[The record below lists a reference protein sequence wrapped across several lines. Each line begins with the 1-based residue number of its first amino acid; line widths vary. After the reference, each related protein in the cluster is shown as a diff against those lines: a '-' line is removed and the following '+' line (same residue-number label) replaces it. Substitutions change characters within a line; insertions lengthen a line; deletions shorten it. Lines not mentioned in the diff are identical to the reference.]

1 MSEGTVKQ
9 YMTGIVKQVQDA
21 GNITIRGQPRNGP
34 PPQENLALAELE
46 HLKLAR
52 RPSPQNPGNNDD
64 PWAWES
70 REYLRKLLIGQSV
83 LWTVQHTIPSGK
95 KFGHILIGSTDP
107 ETAENVA
114 VKLLEEG
121 LARAR
126 DNCSDPKFTEAQE
139 AAKAA
144 GKGLHSDEPIMEK
157 VREITWELEN
167 PRQLVDRMAGQPI
180 DAIIENVRDGSTV
193 RAFLLLPS
201 EEVKF
206 YHITLMMSG
215 MRCPGQKIGYDGK
228 PDMYD
233 KEEYCDEST
242 YFTESRLLQ
251 RDVKIIL
258 ESVNNKNFIGSVVH
272 PNGNIAEALLSEG
285 YAKCVDWSLA
295 CVTGGPEKYRA
306 AQAAAKEK
314 RLRVWKDWVP
324 TGPVISAKDKEFT
337 GKVVEIV
344 NGDAIMVKK
353 NKTETKKV
361 FLASIRPPKLEGD
374 RPSGPFRPLYDI
386 PFMFEAREFMRKK
399 LIGQNVHVIVDYIQP
414 ESMDNNGYSYPEKI
428 CGTVTIGGVNVAEAL
443 VSKGLAT
450 VVKYKAGDD
459 QRSSHFDD
467 LLSAEDKAKKSA
479 KGMHSTKNVATR
491 KINDIAGDVN
501 KSKQFLPFLQRA
513 GRMTAVVEFIA
524 SGSRFRVYIPR
535 ETCVIT
541 FLLAGITCPR
551 GSRRMPSGE
560 VTEAEPWGDEAMTFV
575 KEMILQREV
584 EIEVEQID
592 KGGNFIGWCFVD
604 NTNISVALVEDGYA
618 CSHFSA
624 ESSNYGRL
632 IAVSQDNARKRKE
645 KRWANYVEAEVK
657 DDDEEKDDK
666 KDEAERKVKYET
678 VVITEVTDEAHVYA
692 QHVDEGPKLV
702 NLMNQL
708 REEFSQNPPLAGAY
722 TPKRGETCAAK
733 FVDNEWY
740 RVKVEKMTSA
750 TECTVLYMDYGN
762 KATIPKAKCGS
773 LPASFHGLPAF
784 AKEYALAFMT
794 LAPDEDYAA
803 SGIQALKEDLLDRKV
818 KINTEYKDGNLGF
831 ITVFNDSNDDLGK
844 SLVQDGLMMVDK
856 VRGRR
861 LAKVVNSYVE
871 AQESAKKNHL
881 NIWEYGDITGDEAR
895 EFGAPPPRA

>member
-1 MSEGTVKQ
+1 MGEPAVKQ
-9 YMTGIVKQVQDA
+9 YMTGIVKQVQDG

-34 PPQENLALAELE
+34 PPQETLALSELE
-46 HLKLAR
+46 PLRLAR
-52 RPSPQNPGNNDD
+52 RPSPQNPGQNDD

-70 REYLRKLLIGQSV
+70 REFLRKLLIGQSV
-83 LWTVQHTIPSGK
+83 LWTVSHTIPSGK
-95 KFGHILIGSTDP
+95 KFGQILIGSTDP

-114 VKLLEEG
+114 VKLIAEG
-121 LARAR
+121 LAKCR
-126 DNCSDPKFTEAQE
+126 DNCSDPAYTEAQE
-139 AAKAA
+139 AAKSAQ
-144 GKGLHSDEPIMEK
+144 KGQWSEEPMSAH
-157 VREITWELEN
+157 VRNVTWEVEN
-167 PRQLVDRMAGQPI
+167 PRQLVDTFANQPI

-193 RAFLLLPS
+193 RAFLLPD
-201 EEVKF
+201 F

-215 MRCPGQKIGYDGK
+215 MRCPGQKMGYDGK
-228 PDMYD
+228 PDPYD
-233 KEEYCDEST
+233 KEEFCDQAT

-251 RDVKIIL
+251 REVKIIL
-258 ESVNNKNFIGSVVH
+258 ESVNNKNFIGSIVH
-272 PNGNIAEALLSEG
+272 PMGNIAEALLNEG
-285 YAKCVDWSLA
+285 LAKCVDWSLA
-295 CVTGGPEKYRA
+295 CVTGGPEKYRL

-314 RLRVWKDWVP
+314 RLRLWQDWVP

-353 NKTETKKV
+353 NKTEVKKV

-374 RPSGPFRPLYDI
+374 RPQGPFRPLYDV

-414 ESMDNNGYSYPEKI
+414 SSEDNNGYSYPEKI
-428 CGTVTIGGVNVAEAL
+428 CGTITIGGVNVAEAL

-479 KGMHSTKNVATR
+479 KGMHSTKGNTGRRIA
-491 KINDIAGDVN
+491 DLAGDVN

-513 GRMTAVVEFIA
+513 GRMQAVVEFVA

-541 FLLAGITCPR
+541 FLLAGISCPR
-551 GSRRMPSGE
+551 AGRTMPGGI
-560 VTEAEPWGDEAMTFV
+560 VAEAEPWGDEAMAFV

-604 NTNISVALVEDGYA
+604 NTNISVALVEGGYA
-618 CSHFSA
+618 CSHFTA
-624 ESSNYGRL
+624 EKSNYGRL
-632 IAVSQDNARKRKE
+632 IAVSEENAKRSKE
-645 KRWANYVEAEVK
+645 KRWANYVEQAATV
-657 DDDEEKDDK
+657 DDDKDGDDK
-666 KDEAERKVKYET
+666 KDDSERKVKHET
-678 VVITEVTDEAHVYA
+678 VVVTEVTDDAHIYA

-702 NLMNQL
+702 GLMNQL
-708 REEFSQNPPLAGAY
+708 REEFQQNPPLAGSY
-722 TPKRGETCAAK
+722 QPRKGEVCAAK
-733 FVDNEWY
+733 FVDDEWY
-740 RVKVEKMTSA
+740 RVKVEKVTP
-750 TECTVLYMDYGN
+750 TEATVLYMDYGN
-762 KATIPKAKCGS
+762 RATIPKAKCGN
-773 LPASFHGLPAF
+773 LPASFLGLPAF

-794 LAPDEDYAA
+794 LAPDEEYAA
-803 SGIQALKEDLLDRKV
+803 SGIAAIKEDLLDRKV
-818 KINTEYKDGNLGF
+818 KLNTEYKDGSLAYV
-831 ITVFNDSNDDLGK
+831 TVFNDSNEDLGK
-844 SLVQDGLMMVDK
+844 NLIQDGLMMADK

-861 LAKVVNSYVE
+861 FAKMVTSYVE
-871 AQESAKKNHL
+871 AQDKAKRDHL

>member
-1 MSEGTVKQ
+1 MSGEATVKQ
-9 YMTGIVKQVQDA
+9 YMTGIVKQVQDG

-34 PPQENLALAELE
+34 PPQETLALAELE
-46 HLKLAR
+46 PLKLAR
-52 RPSPQNPGNNDD
+52 RPTANNDGNNDD
-64 PWAWES
+64 PWAWEH
-70 REYLRKLLIGQSV
+70 REFLRKLLIGQSV
-83 LWTVQHTIPSGK
+83 LWTVSHTIPSGK
-95 KFGHILIGSTDP
+95 KFGHILVGSTDP
-107 ETAENVA
+107 EKAENVA
-114 VKLLEEG
+114 VKLLSEG
-121 LARAR
+121 LAKAR
-126 DNCSDPKFTEAQE
+126 DNCSDPAFTEAQE

-144 GKGLHSDEPIMEK
+144 GKGLHSDTPMSEHI
-157 VREITWELEN
+157 RSITWEVEN

-180 DAIIENVRDGSTV
+180 DAIIESVRDGSTV
-193 RAFLLLPS
+193 RAFLLPD
-201 EEVKF
+201 F
-206 YHITLMMSG
+206 YHVTLMMSG

-228 PDMYD
+228 PDPYD
-233 KEEYCDEST
+233 KEEFFDEAL
-242 YFTESRLLQ
+242 YFVESRLLQ

-258 ESVNNKNFIGSVVH
+258 ESVNNKNFVGSIIH
-272 PNGNIAEALLSEG
+272 PNGNIAEALLAEG

-295 CVTGGPEKYRA
+295 CVTGGPQKYRD
-306 AQAAAKEK
+306 AQAAAKQK
-314 RLRVWKDWVP
+314 RLRVWRDWVD
-324 TGPVISAKDKEFT
+324 TAPVISAKDKEFT

-353 NKTETKKV
+353 NKTEVKKI
-361 FLASIRPPKLEGD
+361 FLASIRPPKLETE

-414 ESMDNNGYSYPEKI
+414 ESMDVNGYSYPEKI

-479 KGMHSTKNVATR
+479 KGMHSTKNIPTR
-491 KINDIAGDVN
+491 RIADLAGDVN

-513 GRMTAVVEFIA
+513 GRMQAVVEFIA

-551 GSRRMPSGE
+551 AGRKMPSGE
-560 VTEAEPWGDEAMTFV
+560 EVPAEPWGDEAMAFV
-575 KEMILQREV
+575 KDMILQREV

-618 CSHFSA
+618 CSHVTA
-624 ESSNYGRL
+624 ERSNYGRL
-632 IAVSQDNARKRKE
+632 IAVSEENARKRKE
-645 KRWANYVEAEVK
+645 KRWANYVEEAK
-657 DDDEEKDDK
+657 NDDEEKEDDK
-666 KDEAERKVKYET
+666 KDEQERKVKYET

-702 NLMNQL
+702 GLMKQL
-708 REEFSQNPPLAGAY
+708 REEFSQNPPLAGAFQ
-722 TPKRGETCAAK
+722 PKRGDVCAAK

-740 RVKVEKMTSA
+740 RVKVEKVSGSEA
-750 TECTVLYMDYGN
+750 TVLYMDYGN
-762 KATIPKAKCGS
+762 KATIPKSKCGS

-803 SGIQALKEDLLDRKV
+803 SGIQALKEDFLDRKV
-818 KINTEYKDGNLGF
+818 KINCEYKVGTLDYV
-831 ITVFNDSNDDLGK
+831 TVFNDSNDDLGK

>member
-1 MSEGTVKQ
+1 MSGEGTVKQ
-9 YMTGIVKQVQDA
+9 YMTGIVKQVQDG

-34 PPQENLALAELE
+34 PPQETLALAELE
-46 HLKLAR
+46 PLRLAR
-52 RPSPQNPGNNDD
+52 RPSPQNEGTNDD

-70 REYLRKLLIGQSV
+70 REFLRKLLIGQSV
-83 LWTVQHTIPSGK
+83 LWTVSHTIPSGK

-107 ETAENVA
+107 EQAENVS
-114 VKLLEEG
+114 VKLVAEG
-121 LARAR
+121 LAKIR
-126 DNCSDPKFTEAQE
+126 DNCSVPEFTEAQE

-144 GKGLHSDEPIMEK
+144 QKGQWSDELLTEHVRK
-157 VREITWELEN
+157 VTWEVEN
-167 PRQLVDRMAGQPI
+167 PRQLVDRFGNQPI
-180 DAIIENVRDGSTV
+180 DAIIESVRDGSTV
-193 RAFLLLPS
+193 RAFLLPD
-201 EEVKF
+201 F

-228 PDMYD
+228 PDPYD
-233 KEEYCDEST
+233 KEEFFDQAL

-251 RDVKIIL
+251 REVKIIL
-258 ESVNNKNFIGSVVH
+258 ESVNNKNFVGSVIH
-272 PNGNIAEALLSEG
+272 PMGNIAEALLNEG
-285 YAKCVDWSLA
+285 LAKCVDWSLA

-314 RLRVWKDWVP
+314 RLRIWKDWVP

-353 NKTETKKV
+353 NKTEVKKI
-361 FLASIRPPKLEGD
+361 FLASIRPPKLETD
-374 RPSGPFRPLYDI
+374 RPNGPFRPLYDI

-414 ESMDNNGYSYPEKI
+414 ASEDANGYTYPEKI
-428 CGTVTIGGVNVAEAL
+428 CGTITIGGVNVAEAL

-479 KGMHSTKNVATR
+479 KGMHSTKNQATR
-491 KINDIAGDVN
+491 RIADLSGDVS

-513 GRMTAVVEFIA
+513 GRMQAVVEFVA

-541 FLLAGITCPR
+541 FLLAGISCPR
-551 GSRRMPSGE
+551 AGRVMPGGIS
-560 VTEAEPWGDEAMTFV
+560 VEAEPWGDEAMAYV
-575 KEMILQREV
+575 KEMIMQREV

-604 NTNISVALVEDGYA
+604 NTNINVALVENGYA
-618 CSHFSA
+618 ASHFTA
-624 ESSNYGRL
+624 EKSNYGRL
-632 IAVSQDNARKRKE
+632 IAVSEENAKKSKE
-645 KRWANYVEAEVK
+645 KRWANYVEEAAKEDDDK
-657 DDDEEKDDK
+657 DDEKKDD
-666 KDEAERKVKYET
+666 AERKVKYET
-678 VVITEVTDEAHVYA
+678 VVVTEVTEDAHIFA

-702 NLMNQL
+702 NLMKQL
-708 REEFSQNPPLAGAY
+708 REEFQKNPPLAGSY
-722 TPKRGETCAAK
+722 QTKKGDTCAAK
-733 FVDNEWY
+733 FVDGEWY
-740 RVKVEKMTSA
+740 RVKVEKMTP
-750 TECTVLYMDYGN
+750 TEATVLYMDYGN
-762 KATIPKAKCGS
+762 KATIPKAHCAS
-773 LPASFHGLPAF
+773 LPASFHSLPAF
-784 AKEYALAFMT
+784 SKEYALAFMT
-794 LAPDEDYAA
+794 LAPDEEYAA
-803 SGIQALKEDLLDRKV
+803 SGIAAIKEDLLDRKV
-818 KINTEYKDGNLGF
+818 KLNTEYKNGTLDYV
-831 ITVFNDSNDDLGK
+831 TVFNDSNEDLGK
-844 SLVQDGLMMVDK
+844 NLVQDGLMMVDK

-861 LAKVVNSYVE
+861 LAKVVNSYIE

>member
-1 MSEGTVKQ
+1 
-9 YMTGIVKQVQDA
+9 
-21 GNITIRGQPRNGP
+21 
-34 PPQENLALAELE
+34 LA
-46 HLKLAR
+46 K
-52 RPSPQNPGNNDD
+52 
-64 PWAWES
+64 
-70 REYLRKLLIGQSV
+70 
-83 LWTVQHTIPSGK
+83 T
-95 KFGHILIGSTDP
+95 
-107 ETAENVA
+107 
-114 VKLLEEG
+114 
-121 LARAR
+121 R
-126 DNCSDPKFTEAQE
+126 DNCSDPLFTEAYE
-139 AAKAA
+139 TAKAA
-144 GKGLHSDEPIMEK
+144 LKGIHSEEAMTAH
-157 VREITWELEN
+157 VREVTWEMEN
-167 PRQLVDRMAGQPI
+167 PRQLVDRAAGQPF
-180 DAIIENVRDGSTV
+180 DAIIESVRDGSTV
-193 RAFLLLPS
+193 RAFLLPD
-201 EEVKF
+201 F
-206 YHITLMMSG
+206 YHVTLMLSG
-215 MRCPGQKIGYDGK
+215 MRCPGQKMGYDGK
-228 PDMYD
+228 PDPYD
-233 KEEYCDEST
+233 KEEYCDEAT
-242 YFTESRLLQ
+242 YFVESRLLQ
-251 RDVKIIL
+251 RDLKIIL
-258 ESVNNKNFIGSVVH
+258 ESVNNKNFVGSIVH

-324 TGPVISAKDKEFT
+324 TGITISAKDKEFT

-353 NKTETKKV
+353 NKTELKKI
-361 FLASIRPPKLEGD
+361 FLASIRAPKLEGE

-414 ESMDNNGYSYPEKI
+414 ESMDNNGYSYPEKV
-428 CGTVTIGGVNVAEAL
+428 CGSVTIGGINVAEAL
-443 VSKGLAT
+443 VSKGLAS

-467 LLSAEDKAKKSA
+467 LLSAEDKAKKST
-479 KGMHSTKNVATR
+479 KGMHSTKNIPTR
-491 KINDIAGDVN
+491 RIADLSGDVN

-513 GRMTAVVEFIA
+513 GRMQGVVEFIA
-524 SGSRFRVYIPR
+524 SGSRLRVYIPR

-551 GSRRMPSGE
+551 AGRKMPGGVE
-560 VTEAEPWGDEAMTFV
+560 TEAEPWGDEAMAYV

-604 NTNISVALVEDGYA
+604 NTNISVALVEEGYA
-618 CSHFSA
+618 RTHFSA

-632 IAVSQDNARKRKE
+632 IAASEENARKRKE
-645 KRWANYVEAEVK
+645 KRWSDFDFDAEQAAK
-657 DDDEEKDDK
+657 NDADNENDDK

-702 NLMNQL
+702 GLMNQL
-708 REEFSQNPPLAGAY
+708 REEFSQNPPLAGAF
-722 TPKRGETCAAK
+722 TPKRGDMCAAK

-740 RVKVEKMTSA
+740 RVKVEKITGDQA
-750 TECTVLYMDYGN
+750 IVLYMDYGN
-762 KATIPKAKCGS
+762 KATIPKAKCAT
-773 LPASFHGLPAF
+773 LPASFSSLPAF

-794 LAPDEDYAA
+794 LAPDEDYVA

-818 KINTEYKDGNLGF
+818 KINTEYKNANLEYV
-831 ITVFNDSNDDLGK
+831 TVFNDSNEDLGK
-844 SLVQDGLMMVDK
+844 NVVQDGLMMVDK

>member
-1 MSEGTVKQ
+1 MGEPAVKQ
-9 YMTGIVKQVQDA
+9 YMTGIVKQVQDG

-34 PPQENLALAELE
+34 PPQETLALSELE
-46 HLKLAR
+46 PLRLAR
-52 RPSPQNPGNNDD
+52 RPSPQNPGQNDD

-70 REYLRKLLIGQSV
+70 REFLRKLLIGQSV
-83 LWTVQHTIPSGK
+83 LWTVSHTIPSGK
-95 KFGHILIGSTDP
+95 KFGQILIGSTDP

-114 VKLLEEG
+114 VKLIAEG
-121 LARAR
+121 LAKCR
-126 DNCSDPKFTEAQE
+126 DNCSDPAYTEAQE
-139 AAKAA
+139 AAKSAQ
-144 GKGLHSDEPIMEK
+144 KGIHSEEPMSAH
-157 VREITWELEN
+157 VRNVTWEHEN
-167 PRQLVDRMAGQPI
+167 PRQLVDTFANQPI

-193 RAFLLLPS
+193 RAFLLPD
-201 EEVKF
+201 F

-215 MRCPGQKIGYDGK
+215 MRCPGQKMGYDGK
-228 PDMYD
+228 PDPLD
-233 KEEYCDEST
+233 KEEFCDQAT

-251 RDVKIIL
+251 REVKIIL
-258 ESVNNKNFIGSVVH
+258 ESVNNKNFIGSIVH
-272 PNGNIAEALLSEG
+272 PMGNIAEALLNEG
-285 YAKCVDWSLA
+285 LSKCVDWSLA
-295 CVTGGPEKYRA
+295 CVTGGPEKYRL

-314 RLRVWKDWVP
+314 RLRIWQDWVP

-361 FLASIRPPKLEGD
+361 HLASIRPPKLEGE
-374 RPSGPFRPLYDI
+374 RPQGQFRPLYDV

-399 LIGQNVHVIVDYIQP
+399 LIGQNVHVVVDYIQP
-414 ESMDNNGYSYPEKI
+414 PSEDNNGYSYPEKI
-428 CGTVTIGGVNVAEAL
+428 CGSVTIGGVNVAEAL

-479 KGMHSTKNVATR
+479 KGMHSTKGNTGRRIA
-491 KINDIAGDVN
+491 DLAGDVN

-513 GRMTAVVEFIA
+513 GRMQAVVEFVA

-541 FLLAGITCPR
+541 LLLAGISCPR
-551 GSRRMPSGE
+551 AGRTMPGGI
-560 VTEAEPWGDEAMTFV
+560 VAEAEPWGDEAQAFV

-604 NTNISVALVEDGYA
+604 NTNVSVALVDGGYA
-618 CSHFSA
+618 CSHFTA
-624 ESSNYGRL
+624 EKSNYGRL
-632 IAVSQDNARKRKE
+632 IAVSEDNAKRSKE
-645 KRWANYVEAEVK
+645 KRWANFVEQAATV
-657 DDDEEKDDK
+657 DDDKDGDDK
-666 KDEAERKVKYET
+666 KDDSERKVKHET
-678 VVITEVTDEAHVYA
+678 VVVTEVTAEAHIYA

-702 NLMNQL
+702 TLMNQL
-708 REEFSQNPPLAGAY
+708 REEFTQNPPLAGSY
-722 TPKRGETCAAK
+722 QPRKGEVCAAK
-733 FVDNEWY
+733 FVDDEWY
-740 RVKVEKMTSA
+740 RVKVGKVTP
-750 TECTVLYMDYGN
+750 TEATVLYMDYGN
-762 KATIPKAKCGS
+762 SATISKAKCGN
-773 LPASFHGLPAF
+773 LPASFLSLPAF

-794 LAPDEDYAA
+794 LAPDEEYAA
-803 SGIQALKEDLLDRKV
+803 SGIAAIKEDLLDRKV
-818 KINTEYKDGNLGF
+818 KLNTEYKDGSLAYV
-831 ITVFNDSNDDLGK
+831 TVFNDTNEDLGK
-844 SLVQDGLMMVDK
+844 NLIQDGLMMADK

-861 LAKVVNSYVE
+861 FAKMVTSYVE
-871 AQESAKKNHL
+871 AQDKAKRDHL

>member
-1 MSEGTVKQ
+1 MARKPNQNNAGQ
-9 YMTGIVKQVQDA
+9 GDDA
-21 GNITIRGQPRNGP
+21 W
-34 PPQENLALAELE
+34 
-46 HLKLAR
+46 
-52 RPSPQNPGNNDD
+52 S
-64 PWAWES
+64 WEA
-70 REYLRKLLIGQSV
+70 REYLRKLLVGKSV
-83 LWTVQHTIPSGK
+83 LCTVSHTIPSSGREY
-95 KFGHILIGSTDP
+95 GYVLIGNSDP
-107 ETAENVA
+107 EKAENVA
-114 VKLLEEG
+114 VKLVSEG
-121 LARAR
+121 LARVR
-126 DNCSDPKFTEAQE
+126 DNCHDPEFNSAQD

-144 GKGLHSDEPIMEK
+144 KKGQWSDEPMTDHIRN
-157 VREITWELEN
+157 VTWEVEN
-167 PRQLVDRMAGQPI
+167 PRQLVDRFAGKPI

-193 RAFLLLPS
+193 RAFLLPD
-201 EEVKF
+201 F
-206 YHITLMMSG
+206 YHVTLMMSG
-215 MRCPGQKIGYDGK
+215 VRCPNVQNA
-228 PDMYD
+228 
-233 KEEYCDEST
+233 EEYASEAL

-251 RDVKIIL
+251 REVQIIL
-258 ESVNNKNFIGSVVH
+258 ESVNNKNFVGTIVH
-272 PNGNIAEALLSEG
+272 PNGNIAEALLREG
-285 YAKCVDWSLA
+285 LAKCVDWSLA
-295 CVTGGPEKYRA
+295 IATEGPEKYRK
-306 AQAAAKEK
+306 AQASAKEAKK
-314 RLRVWKDWVP
+314 RIWKNYD
-324 TGPVISAKDKEFT
+324 GPSGPQLSARDKEFT

-353 NKTETKKV
+353 NKTETKKI
-361 FLASIRPPKLEGD
+361 FLASMKPPPRPEGLD
-374 RPSGPFRPLYDI
+374 NKIKPLYDI
-386 PFMFEAREFMRKK
+386 PFMFEAREFLRKK
-399 LIGQNVHVIVDYIQP
+399 LIGQNVHVIVDYVQP
-414 ESMDNNGYSYPEKI
+414 ASTDASGRDYPEKI
-428 CGTVTIGGVNVAEAL
+428 CGTITIGGVNVAEAL
-443 VSKGLAT
+443 VSKGLAS
-450 VVKYKAGDD
+450 VVRHKHDD
-459 QRSSHFDD
+459 DERSSHYND
-467 LLSAEDKAKKSA
+467 LLSAEEKAKKSN
-479 KGMHSTKNVATR
+479 KGMYSKNAPNRRIT
-491 KINDIAGDVN
+491 DMAGDVN

-513 GRMTAVVEFIA
+513 GRMQAVVEFVA

-541 FLLAGITCPR
+541 FLLAGISCPR
-551 GSRRMPSGE
+551 AGRTMPGGI
-560 VTEAEPWGDEAMTFV
+560 VAEAEPWGDEAMAFV

-584 EIEVEQID
+584 EIEVEQIG

-604 NTNISVALVEDGYA
+604 NTNISVALVEGGYA
-618 CSHFSA
+618 SSHFTA
-624 ESSNYGRL
+624 EKSNYGRL
-632 IAVSQDNARKRKE
+632 IAVSEENAKRSKE

-818 KINTEYKDGNLGF
+818 KINTEYKDGNLGYV
-831 ITVFNDSNDDLGK
+831 TVFNDSNDDLGK